1 MRKTDG
7 VQWLGVGFGLIFSV
21 AVISSVLIPGQAASI
36 AVSAGITRPTAVLL
50 ALGSLASLSSLGLL
64 LKLWHRLKKF
74 SVWNALA
81 LSSPLWVIA
90 VFFATLL
97 KLHSPD
103 SGYLTSYQLAA
114 SSLAVIGLAA
124 VALELKAVPVSP
136 EPVAGK
142 ASWRDYLMLTKP
154 IVVLLLL
161 VTTMS
166 AMIIAAGRMPPLS
179 TFLWTALGGALSAG
193 GASALNQYIDRER
206 DSKMTR
212 TQKRPLPG
220 GRMAGTQ
227 AIGFGLLL
235 CVAGF
240 NVLALGV
247 NLLSALMA
255 LVGIVYYVLL
265 YSIVLKPTTAQN
277 IVVGGGAGAIPPL
290 VGWAAA
296 TNQLSM
302 PAFFLFALI
311 FFWTPPHF
319 WALALLKNR
328 DYERAGVPMFP
339 VVYGEQETRVHIL
352 LYAIQLVALTML
364 LPLAGLGHS
373 VYIVTALALGLGFL
387 LHAWRLWKQGTNKLA
402 WKMYRYSSM
411 YLALI
416 FTALVVD
423 TLVLL

>member
-1 MRKTDG
+1 MH
-7 VQWLGVGFGLIFSV
+7 WLEVGLGLIFS
-21 AVISSVLIPGQAASI
+21 AAALASGKPGLFEP
-36 AVSAGITRPTAVLL
+36 SAGISSFVAAIL
-50 ALGSLASLSSLGLL
+50 ALGSLASLASIGLL
-64 LKLWHRLKKF
+64 VKLWHGLQKL
-74 SVWNALA
+74 SLTGALA
-81 LSSPLWVIA
+81 LTSPFWV
-90 VFFATLL
+90 FASFLTLL
-97 KLHSPD
+97 LRLQPGGSN
-103 SGYLTSYQLAA
+103 LLVAYQAVA
-114 SSLAVIGLAA
+114 SSLALVGLLAA
-124 VALELKAVPVSP
+124 MPELRTLPDVTGSD
-136 EPVAGK
+136 AGH
-142 ASWRDYLMLTKP
+142 AGWRDYLMLTKP

-166 AMIIAAGRMPPLS
+166 AMIIAAGRMPPLT
-179 TFLWTALGGALSAG
+179 TFFWTALGGALSAG

-227 AIGFGLLL
+227 AVGFGLLL

-240 NVLALGV
+240 NVLALAV

-255 LVGIVYYVLL
+255 LAGMIYYVLL
-265 YSIVLKPTTAQN
+265 YSIILKPTTAQN

-296 TNQLSM
+296 TNSLSM
-302 PAFFLFALI
+302 PSFFLFALI

-319 WALALLKNR
+319 WALALVKNR

-339 VVYGEQETRVHIL
+339 VVHGEQETRVHIL
-352 LYAIQLVALTML
+352 LYAIQLVALTLL

-373 VYIVTALALGLGFL
+373 VYVVAALALGFGFL
-387 LHAWRLWKQGTNKLA
+387 HHAWRLWRQGTNKLA

-416 FTALVVD
+416 FTALVID
-423 TLVLL
+423 TLVLP